1 MFDIRITIGTIGYEQ
16 TITALVPAVLE
27 MCRGIQDPN
36 LLLRL
41 LLELG
46 EDALPVLLGVMERLQ
61 GKAKQE
67 LLCQCMN
74 AYQTVLTE
82 KLNEYLRTD
91 AWGKSF
97 VIRNVYIEHT
107 GKGLELAGKG
117 VSVDLRALAESE
129 KAREKI
135 YEAAAVFAGSGSIGR
150 ILGSCAGS
158 MLKQAAKAVPEETE
172 KLGLKLLQREDVK
185 NKLMALAQTA
195 LEKRGLD
202 LELKSLSFLAACD
215 TDGTQCSGEVSGVRI
230 TPELEE
236 ELIKALAG
244 YLRRPCGL
252 VMHLKDE

>member
-16 TITALVPAVLE
+16 TITALFPAVLE
-27 MCRGIQDPN
+27 KCRGIQDPN

-61 GKAKQE
+61 GKAQ
-67 LLCQCMN
+67 
-74 AYQTVLTE
+74 
-82 KLNEYLRTD
+82 NEYLRTD

>member
-16 TITALVPAVLE
+16 TITALFPAVLE
-27 MCRGIQDPN
+27 KCRGIQDPN

-97 VIRNVYIEHT
+97 VIR
-107 GKGLELAGKG
+107 
-117 VSVDLRALAESE
+117 DR
-129 KAREKI
+129 
-135 YEAAAVFAGSGSIGR
+135 
-150 ILGSCAGS
+150 
-158 MLKQAAKAVPEETE
+158 
-172 KLGLKLLQREDVK
+172 
-185 NKLMALAQTA
+185 
-195 LEKRGLD
+195 
-202 LELKSLSFLAACD
+202 KSTRLNS
-215 TDGTQCSGEVSGVRI
+215 S
-230 TPELEE
+230 
-236 ELIKALAG
+236 
-244 YLRRPCGL
+244 
-252 VMHLKDE
+252 H